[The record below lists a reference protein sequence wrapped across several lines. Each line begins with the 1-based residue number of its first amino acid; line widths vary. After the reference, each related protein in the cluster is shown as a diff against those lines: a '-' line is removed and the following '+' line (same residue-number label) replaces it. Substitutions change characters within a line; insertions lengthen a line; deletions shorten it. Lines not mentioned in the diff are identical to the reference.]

1 MLHCRWK
8 KGQSGNARR
17 RPGAGIG
24 HVHISEKPFIVVL
37 IGATSE
43 GRNELVGLTDGAR
56 ESAQDW
62 RDLLLDLKRRGLRR
76 AAAGSPSPMAR
87 ARVLEGRR

>member
-1 MLHCRWK
+1 LRRCRWK

-24 HVHISEKPFIVVL
+24 HVHISEKQFIVVL

-43 GRNELVGLTDGAR
+43 GRNERVGFTDGAR
-56 ESAQDW
+56 ESA
-62 RDLLLDLKRRGLRR
+62 
-76 AAAGSPSPMAR
+76 
-87 ARVLEGRR
+87 